1 MKIKMIAMT
10 MMIAIATVSC
20 GGSSS
25 DEIEEIAN
33 NSDVNWKF
41 GNNTYY
47 SNGISAQSI
56 STSGDFAVVVAN
68 STPDVNLG
76 GFNGSGLTLTLR
88 NLGEGEYYLASQSK
102 VVNNNAKLMYP
113 SITIGTGTNNATLYH
128 LGGDISTNIKA
139 IVTQDSNGK
148 YHVTLKDKINLTKHV
163 IVGTGVVGA
172 ADSYELTANNIY
184 ATQP

>member
-1 MKIKMIAMT
+1 MMKVKMIAMA
-10 MMIAIATVSC
+10 MMMAVATVSC

-25 DEIEEIAN
+25 DEIEEVAN

-41 GNNTYY
+41 GNAYY
-47 SNGISAQSI
+47 SNDISAHAI
-56 STSGDFAVVVAN
+56 SSTGDFAVISAN
-68 STPDVNLG
+68 AKPDSSLG
-76 GFNGSGLTLTLR
+76 GFNGCSLTFTFR
-88 NLGEGEYYLASQSK
+88 DLGEGEYYLASQNQVASH
-102 VVNNNAKLMYP
+102 NAKLIYP
-113 SITIGTGTNNATLYH
+113 RIVVGAINATMYH
-128 LGGDISTNIKA
+128 LDGEINTNIKA